1 MSQHDDSYGAIIRTV
16 HGRWRRRFLLLAH
29 MALCFAI
36 MI

>member
-16 HGRWRRRFLLLAH
+16 HGRWRRRFHLLAH